1 MEWTLIYQVI
11 IALAAGGIGAK
22 LVDAFSK
29 WRASKAEIEANEVA
43 VEVSEPHDYAKSYQV
58 LQQTVAGLAKSL
70 AEEQQARRRDS
81 KRLKDTISELECK
94 MVSVQED
101 AAIYAQ
107 ALQDLETQHEILK
120 KEHADLKKKYD
131 KLVKE
136 SKR

>member
-1 MEWTLIYQVI
+1 MDLA
-11 IALAAGGIGAK
+11 IAWQWFISLGVFTALGVS
-22 LVDAFSK
+22 LVNAYSRWK
-29 WRASKAEIEANEVA
+29 TSEANE
-43 VEVSEPHDYAKSYQV
+43 PHEYAKSYQAM
-58 LQQTVAGLAKSL
+58 QQTINGLVKSL
-70 AEEQQARRRDS
+70 KEEQQARRRDS

-94 MVSVQED
+94 MASVQED

>member
-1 MEWTLIYQVI
+1 MDLTTAWQWFISLGVFT
-11 IALAAGGIGAK
+11 ALAVS
-22 LVDAFSK
+22 LVNAYS
-29 WRASKAEIEANEVA
+29 RRQASKAD
-43 VEVSEPHDYAKSYQV
+43 EPHDYAKSYQV
-58 LQQTVAGLAKSL
+58 MQQTIDGLVESL
-70 AEEQQARRRDS
+70 KEEQQARRRDS

-136 SKR
+136 NKR